1 MLISTWV
8 LLAAGL
14 VFAFPMI
21 YSRVKD
27 HTELEDE
34 TLYVYLI
41 CYIVAHCCETY
52 LPILEYGWTT
62 LASWSR
68 LTRLHATECG
78 KNKTVD
84 VLTNVGQCRA

>member
-1 MLISTWV
+1 MNMLLTTWV

-34 TLYVYLI
+34 TLY
-41 CYIVAHCCETY
+41 AHF
-52 LPILEYGWTT
+52 ISFII
-62 LASWSR
+62 AKFIR
-68 LTRLHATECG
+68 L
-78 KNKTVD
+78 
-84 VLTNVGQCRA
+84 

>member
-21 YSRVKD
+21 HSRVKD

-34 TLYVYLI
+34 TLYVYFI
-41 CYIVAHCCETY
+41 CDTVAHFC
-52 LPILEYGWTT
+52 
-62 LASWSR
+62 
-68 LTRLHATECG
+68 
-78 KNKTVD
+78 
-84 VLTNVGQCRA
+84 